1 MLPSPFPTLRP
12 PRPSTAPPLAPTP
25 ARRPATPDPA
35 EFQARYAWRCESPD
49 GLVAADVPLLEFLNG
64 VALDALVVNGE
75 PRFER
80 RIAPPETRLPLPAA

>member
-1 MLPSPFPTLRP
+1 MLVPAAEAGCTVTREEATTTLMP
-12 PRPSTAPPLAPTP
+12 
-25 ARRPATPDPA
+25 PATPDPA

-75 PRFER
+75 HRFER
-80 RIAPPETRLPLPAA
+80 RIAPPETRLPLLAD